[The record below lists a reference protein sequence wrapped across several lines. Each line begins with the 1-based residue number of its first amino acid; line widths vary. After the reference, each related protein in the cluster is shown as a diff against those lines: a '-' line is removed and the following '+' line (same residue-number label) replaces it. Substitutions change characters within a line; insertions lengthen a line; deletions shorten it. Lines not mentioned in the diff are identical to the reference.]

1 MCGIAGVVKWTAAAE
16 SDPWNEPAMAEGLQ
30 RMSEAL
36 AHRGPDGR
44 GEFVDQR
51 PGKVAALVH
60 RRLAVIDLPCGA
72 QPMGNEDGRVQVVFN
87 GEIYNHADLRADLTR
102 AGHRFATDHSDTEVL
117 VHGWEEWGEELPGKL
132 VGMFA
137 FAVWDFRGGGD
148 GRARDTLFLAR
159 DRLGQKP
166 LFYASLE
173 DGVVFGST
181 IPSVL
186 AWPEVPRRLPREQI
200 GLFLLLGY
208 FPAPQTAWRDV
219 HQVLPGAWV
228 RLRGEVLD
236 GKRYWTPMDEVQAEE
251 RAAER
256 EDDRARGEL
265 RRLMEEAVRSQLVA
279 DVPVAC
285 FLSGGIDSSIV
296 AALMQAAAQREGRA
310 SIRTVSVGFAEAA
323 FDETV
328 FAEQVA
334 RKIGS
339 VHTRLE
345 VSPDGDLLGDLA
357 ALMRTGLGQPFADSS
372 LLPTYQLSKAVRSIA
387 PVALSGDGADELFGG
402 YDRYR
407 AMTMLARWSPLSRF
421 VPRTMPLGSLAKRE
435 RYRRLAAA
443 ARAGI
448 TSERYTRLVEIFF
461 PEAIEELLGEPV
473 LDYFP
478 LPEEYGLADD
488 VPAAKLARVRDQQEY
503 LPGDVLWKVD
513 TAAMQVALEVR
524 SPFLDH
530 RVARFANGLPEEA
543 LFAGARGK
551 RILREA
557 FAADLPA
564 EVRMRGKKGF
574 AVPVGAW
581 FRGKLRE
588 PLRERLLG
596 AGSFVRRQLRKAAVE
611 RLLKEHASLNRD
623 HTHRLFALLMLEL
636 FAEAFG
642 PAVE

>member
-1 MCGIAGVVKWTAAAE
+1 MCGIAGVVKWTAAGAGN
-16 SDPWNEPAMAEGLQ
+16 PWKDPAMAGGI
-30 RMSEAL
+30 RGMSEAL

-44 GEFVDQR
+44 GEFVDPR
-51 PGKVAALVH
+51 AGKVAALVH

-87 GEIYNHADLRADLTR
+87 GEIYNHAELRAALMR

-132 VGMFA
+132 LGMFA
-137 FAVWDFRGGGD
+137 FAVWDFRRGEN
-148 GRARDTLFLAR
+148 GREVDTLFLAR
-159 DRLGQKP
+159 DRMGQKP

-173 DGVVFGST
+173 DGVAFGST

-200 GLFLLLGY
+200 GLYLLLGY
-208 FPAPQTAWRDV
+208 FPAPQTVWRDV

-236 GKRYWTPMDEVQAEE
+236 GKRYWTPMGDVRPEE

-256 EDDRARGEL
+256 EVERARGEL
-265 RRLMEEAVRSQLVA
+265 HGLMEEAVRSQLVS

-296 AALMQAAAQREGRA
+296 AALMQAAARRGGGE
-310 SIRTVSVGFAEAA
+310 SIRTVSVGFAEAG
-323 FDETV
+323 FDETE

-345 VSPDGDLLGDLA
+345 VSADGDVLGDLA
-357 ALMRTGLGQPFADSS
+357 ALMHAGLGQPFADSS

-407 AMTMLARWSPLSRF
+407 AMRMLARWSPLSRF

-448 TSERYTRLVEIFF
+448 ASERYTRLVEIFS
-461 PEAIEELLGEPV
+461 PEGGGGGGGGGGSRNCWASRCWIIFRCRRNMGWRTM
-473 LDYFP
+473 FRRQSWR
-478 LPEEYGLADD
+478 GCGISRNICRAMCCG
-488 VPAAKLARVRDQQEY
+488 KWTRRRCRWRWRCAR
-503 LPGDVLWKVD
+503 
-513 TAAMQVALEVR
+513 
-524 SPFLDH
+524 
-530 RVARFANGLPEEA
+530 RFWIIGWW
-543 LFAGARGK
+543 
-551 RILREA
+551 
-557 FAADLPA
+557 DLPTGC
-564 EVRMRGKKGF
+564 RRRRCLRGRAASGF
-574 AVPVGAW
+574 CGRRLRRSCRRRCAGGERRDLRCRW
-581 FRGKLRE
+581 ERGFGGSCASRCGSGCWGRDRSCGPICGRRRWSSCWRSMSRRTAITRIGSLRC
-588 PLRERLLG
+588 
-596 AGSFVRRQLRKAAVE
+596 
-611 RLLKEHASLNRD
+611 
-623 HTHRLFALLMLEL
+623 
-636 FAEAFG
+636 
-642 PAVE
+642 